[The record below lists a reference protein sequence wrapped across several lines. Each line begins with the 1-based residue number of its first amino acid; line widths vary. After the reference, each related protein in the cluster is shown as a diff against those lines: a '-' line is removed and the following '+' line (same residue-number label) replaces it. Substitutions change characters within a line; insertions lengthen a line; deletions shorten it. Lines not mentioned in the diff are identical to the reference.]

1 MLKKFFSKTKNNR
14 SFTLT
19 ETIIMIS
26 IILILT
32 GIIVVSTKASRAL
45 ARDKKRIAHF
55 AAYKVALQRYYSKY
69 KYYPYPGSS
78 TDCTKAGCSYD
89 NEKKIFTCPA
99 HTYLI
104 MLKNEGY
111 LDEMMQDPINEGNY
125 QYFYNV
131 DEKGKNFKLAV
142 LLERDKA
149 AMENDGGSCPGS
161 YCPPGYT
168 HLYEVYSTL
177 GAHLAFNYWGG
188 GGRSNLVC
196 NIRQNSC
203 LSGEVAVLR
212 LSGTTNAHAELST
225 QNNYYYI
232 LCCSTPGLGVSTTA
246 SAISTSILKLSASTN
261 AHVEGNNQ
269 SNYATTV
276 YLTKTGGTISCSAPK
291 PSCSSGET
299 CVVSISGNTNA
310 HIGECSAYTNKICC
324 KAPSF

>member
-1 MLKKFFSKTKNNR
+1 
-14 SFTLT
+14 
-19 ETIIMIS
+19 
-26 IILILT
+26 
-32 GIIVVSTKASRAL
+32 
-45 ARDKKRIAHF
+45 
-55 AAYKVALQRYYSKY
+55 
-69 KYYPYPGSS
+69 
-78 TDCTKAGCSYD
+78 
-89 NEKKIFTCPA
+89 
-99 HTYLI
+99 

-111 LDEMMQDPINEGNY
+111 LDEMMQDPKNISPY
-125 QYFYNV
+125 IYSYNV
-131 DEKGKNFKLAV
+131 DDKGKNFKLAV
-142 LLERDKA
+142 PLERDKT
-149 AMENDGGSCPGS
+149 AMENDGGSDPNF
-161 YCPPGYT
+161 
-168 HLYEVYSTL
+168 YEVYSTL

-203 LSGEVAVLR
+203 LSGEVLVLR
-212 LSGTTNAHAELST
+212 LSGTNNAHAELYN
-225 QNNYYYI
+225 QNNYRYL

-324 KAPSF
+324 KAPFF